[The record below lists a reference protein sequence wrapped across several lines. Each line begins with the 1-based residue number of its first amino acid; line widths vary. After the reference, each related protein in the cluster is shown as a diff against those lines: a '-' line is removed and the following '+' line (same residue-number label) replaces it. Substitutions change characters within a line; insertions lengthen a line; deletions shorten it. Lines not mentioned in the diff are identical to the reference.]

1 MKATLRLRAELAAL
15 PALGLWVDAQVVGL
29 DAHHAYALR
38 LCVEELV
45 GNVLL
50 HGAAGALQV
59 IVDGPPLR
67 LVVEDDGP
75 AFDPTV
81 VSGPSLPTSLD
92 EARPGGLGLLL
103 TRRYSRGMA
112 YARAGGW
119 NRLELTF

>member
-1 MKATLRLRAELAAL
+1 MRATLRLRAELAAL
-15 PALGLWVDAQVVGL
+15 PALSQWVDAQVAGL
-29 DAHHAYALR
+29 DAHQAYALR
-38 LCVEELV
+38 LCVEELA

-50 HGAAGALQV
+50 HGAAGTLQV
-59 IVDGPPLR
+59 IVDGPPLS

-75 AFDPTV
+75 AFDPSAVT
-81 VSGPSLPTSLD
+81 SPSLPTSLD

-103 TRRYSRGMA
+103 ARRYSRTMA

>member
-1 MKATLRLRAELAAL
+1 MRATLRLRAELAAL

-29 DAHHAYALR
+29 DAHQAYALR

-81 VSGPSLPTSLD
+81 ASRPILPTSLD